1 MIKGYKVRLF
11 PTPEQEEKLWQH
23 IHACRFIWNY
33 MLAYQKEY
41 HADCGK
47 HLSRFD
53 MIKLLTKVKRTEE
66 FSWLYEVSNTSLQ
79 IICTDLDESF
89 RKFFKKV
96 NNLPKFKSRKYT
108 KQAFGTRYDKIRF
121 SNNVVN
127 LEFLGKVKFQ
137 TNYDLPQG
145 RGHKFSNPRISYI
158 ADKWILSFSIEC
170 ENQTS
175 TLTDKPLGIDLGVKE
190 LAVVSFN
197 GEQLTYKNI
206 NKSRT
211 VKKLKSKLKHVHRVI
226 SRKYEVGNKLHPAKK
241 WQKTNAIV
249 KYEKLAKTIQ
259 YRLANIRR
267 SYIHQTTHSLV
278 SLKPKVVGMEDL
290 NVSGMMKNK
299 HLSRAIG
306 EQCFYEF
313 IRQMKYKCEWAGI
326 KFVQVPRFYA
336 SSKTCSQCGEIKQDL
351 KLSDRVYKCPH
362 CGATLDRDYNAAI
375 NLANYANAQL
385 GLV

>member
-23 IHACRFIWNY
+23 IHACRFVWNY

-41 HADCGK
+41 YADCGK
-47 HLSRFD
+47 YLSHFD
-53 MIKLLTKVKRTEE
+53 MIRLLSKIRHTYEFGWCKQISIMSMQAVCSDLNNAYLRYFEKITK
-66 FSWLYEVSNTSLQ
+66 F
-79 IICTDLDESF
+79 
-89 RKFFKKV
+89 
-96 NNLPKFKSRKYT
+96 PKFKSK
-108 KQAFGTRYDKIRF
+108 KQAKSTYAVRANAMYFVDDEVQIQKI
-121 SNNVVN
+121 
-127 LEFLGKVKFQ
+127 GKLKFQ

-145 RGHKFSNPRISYI
+145 REHKFSNARISYI
-158 ADKWILSFSIEC
+158 ANKWILSFGVEC

-197 GEQLTYKNI
+197 GEQLAYKNI

-211 VKKLKSKLKHVHRVI
+211 VKKLKTKLKHVQRVI

-259 YRLANIRR
+259 YRLTNIRR
-267 SYIHQTTHSLV
+267 NYIHQTTHSLV

-290 NVSGMMKNK
+290 NVVGMMKNK

-336 SSKTCSQCGEIKQDL
+336 SSKTCSHCGEIKQDL
-351 KLSDRVYKCPH
+351 KLSDRMYKCPR

-385 GLV
+385 ELA

>member
-23 IHACRFIWNY
+23 IHACRFVWNY

-41 HADCGK
+41 YADCGK

-53 MIKLLTKVKRTEE
+53 MIKLLIKVKRTEE
-66 FSWLYEVSNTSLQ
+66 FSWLASVSSKSLDAT
-79 IICTDLDESF
+79 CTDLNNAYQS
-89 RKFFKKV
+89 FFKKLIK
-96 NNLPKFKSRKYT
+96 LPKFKSK
-108 KQAFGTRYDKIRF
+108 KQAKQSYAVRSDELYFVDDKAHI
-121 SNNVVN
+121 SSI
-127 LEFLGKVKFQ
+127 GKVKIQ
-137 TNYDLPQG
+137 TNYDLLQG
-145 RGHKFSNPRISYI
+145 KGHKFSNARISYI
-158 ADKWILSFSIEC
+158 ADKWILSFGLEC
-170 ENQTS
+170 ENQTLE
-175 TLTDKPLGIDLGVKE
+175 LTDKPLGIDLGVKE

-211 VKKLKSKLKHVHRVI
+211 VKKLKSKLKHVQRVI

-267 SYIHQTTHSLV
+267 NYIHQTTHSLV

-290 NVSGMMKNK
+290 NVVGMMKNR
-299 HLSRAIG
+299 HLSKAIG

-336 SSKTCSQCGEIKQDL
+336 SSKTCSHCGEIKQDL

-362 CGATLDRDYNAAI
+362 CGAILDRDYNAAI

-385 GLV
+385 GLA

>member
-1 MIKGYKVRLF
+1 MIKSYKVRLF
-11 PTPEQEEKLWQH
+11 PNLKQEEKLWQH
-23 IHACRFIWNY
+23 IHACRFFWNW
-33 MLAYQKEY
+33 MLAYQEEY
-41 HADCGK
+41 YRNGGRC
-47 HLSRFD
+47 LSKFS
-53 MIKLLTKVKRTEE
+53 MIKLVSQLKHTADYEWLTDISSK
-66 FSWLYEVSNTSLQ
+66 SLSV
-79 IICTDLDESF
+79 ICSDLDF
-89 RKFFKKV
+89 AYKMFFKKQAKR
-96 NNLPKFKSRKYT
+96 PSFKSKRKAKMSYPT
-108 KQAFGTRYDKIRF
+108 RPDRMYFDGNKVRLEVIGRVKLKKQSQFDKSQKLI
-121 SNNVVN
+121 
-127 LEFLGKVKFQ
+127 
-137 TNYDLPQG
+137 
-145 RGHKFSNPRISYI
+145 NPRICYENN
-158 ADKWILSFSIEC
+158 KWILSFGVEC
-170 ENQTS
+170 ENQALE
-175 TLTDKPLGIDLGVKE
+175 LTDKPLGIDLGVKE

-211 VKKLKSKLKHVHRVI
+211 VKKLKSKLKHVQRVI

-241 WQKTNAIV
+241 WQETNAIV

-267 SYIHQTTHSLV
+267 NYIHQITHSLV
-278 SLKPKVVGMEDL
+278 SLKPKLVGMEDL
-290 NVSGMMKNK
+290 NVVGMMKNR
-299 HLSRAIG
+299 HLSKAIG

-336 SSKTCSQCGEIKQDL
+336 SSKTCSCCGEIKQDL

-385 GLV
+385 GLA